1 MSLCSDFTSDEDDVG
16 EEEELLVWPSQSVS
30 RRAPYINF
38 RPEVVMEKDNK
49 KRRTVGE
56 HGNLS
61 FKFIRAGTFLIRQV
75 LQSYGFKE
83 CREMSND
90 FNVMWLNSHVK
101 PFSLRTMMEFQRVN
115 HFPRRY
121 RNPF

>member
-1 MSLCSDFTSDEDDVG
+1 MSLCSDFTSDEDDVV
-16 EEEELLVWPSQSVS
+16 EEEELLLWPPSNSAGS
-30 RRAPYINF
+30 RRAPIINF
-38 RPEVVMEKDNK
+38 RPEVMIDKDNK
-49 KRRTVGE
+49 QRRKIGE

-61 FKFIRAGTFLIRQV
+61 FKFIRAGTYLIRTV

-101 PFSLRTMMEFQRVN
+101 PFSLRTMLEFQRVN
-115 HFPRRY
+115 HFPRR
-121 RNPF
+121 